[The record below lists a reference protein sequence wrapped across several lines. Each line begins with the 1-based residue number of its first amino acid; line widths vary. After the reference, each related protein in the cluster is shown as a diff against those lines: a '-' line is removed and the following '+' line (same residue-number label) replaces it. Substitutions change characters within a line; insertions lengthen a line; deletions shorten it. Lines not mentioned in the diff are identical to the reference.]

1 MIVNAGKL
9 FELNS
14 EETEALANKAGLS
27 LNRQE
32 TFPSCFAMLKKKYKR
47 NNQSIYKNAN
57 ISERMFQYIKTEKN
71 PTKETAMAIA
81 VAMNMN
87 REDTQRLLRSA
98 GYVLSKSI
106 PSDMVILWMLSNKE
120 EKQNTPLLFRIN
132 EVLYEL
138 NLPLLMTREK

>member
-1 MIVNAGKL
+1 
-9 FELNS
+9 
-14 EETEALANKAGLS
+14 
-27 LNRQE
+27 
-32 TFPSCFAMLKKKYKR
+32 
-47 NNQSIYKNAN
+47 
-57 ISERMFQYIKTEKN
+57 MFQYIKTEKN

-120 EKQNTPLLFRIN
+120 EKQSTSLLFRIN

-138 NLPLLMTREK
+138 DLPLLMTRER